1 MTPKLSSMAFMII
14 ALGCSYSMSKAQNI
28 GPELTKEQMRED
40 LDQAV
45 SVTKRAWAYTEYKKA
60 NFGVDLDDIHKTLIE
75 RIDQASTT
83 ADFVEI
89 LQRFVACLKDGHSW
103 LTVPDDSADSPQK
116 QWPFRVR
123 EVEEGIAVSE
133 ADANSGIN
141 VGDLLLEVDAVPV
154 QQLIDARM
162 LRTSA
167 SSDAGRRYNA
177 IKNLIRTPKGELA
190 CKFQHPDGAIFDVT
204 VQTKTPTAQKNDEAT
219 IEHRFIDDKIGYVR
233 VASMR
238 QDYGI
243 WSEGGKTPEAL
254 QRALDAKKTGIRE
267 AFENLKDSKAII
279 LDLRDNGGG
288 SDALGHYLAQFL
300 VDPDKFPNYY
310 CLQTQVSEDLRRLPD
325 FQHLKNIPEGTTIA
339 PAPIA
344 IMREKDIRAYKGKLV
359 VLINEG
365 CFSATDN
372 FISYLANCRP
382 EARFVGRP
390 NHGGSGAPRKI
401 VTLKNSKVALTFCV
415 MRVWDVNNHMIE
427 GNPIHPHIPV
437 KWTRNDL
444 IKKADP
450 DLTAAIQEA
459 HRLLN

>member
-1 MTPKLSSMAFMII
+1 MTPKLSLI
-14 ALGCSYSMSKAQNI
+14 ALVIIGLACSCSTSKAQDI
-28 GPELTKEQMRED
+28 GSELTKEQMRED

-60 NFGVDLDDIHKTLIE
+60 NFGVDLDDIHKMLIE
-75 RIDQASTT
+75 KTDQASTT

-103 LTVPDDSADSPQK
+103 LTVPENRAASQQR

-123 EVEEGIAVSE
+123 EVQEGIAVSE

-167 SSDAGRRYNA
+167 SSDVGRRYNA
-177 IKNLIRTPKGELA
+177 IKSLIRTPKGVLA
-190 CKFQHPDGAIFDVT
+190 CKFQRPDGTIVDVT
-204 VQTKTPTAQKNDEAT
+204 VQTKTPTAQNSDEAT
-219 IEHRFIDDKIGYVR
+219 IEHRSIDDKIGYVR
-233 VASMR
+233 VASLT
-238 QDYGI
+238 QDYEI
-243 WSEGGKTPEAL
+243 WSNGGKTPAAL
-254 QRALDAKKTGIRE
+254 QRALAAKKTGIRE

-288 SDALGHYLAQFL
+288 SDALGHYLAQFV
-300 VDPDKFPNYY
+300 VDADKFPNYY
-310 CLQTQVSEDLRRLPD
+310 SLQTQISEDLLRLPD
-325 FQHLKNIPEGTTIA
+325 FQYLKSAKAGTTIA
-339 PAPIA
+339 PTPTA
-344 IMREKDIRAYKGKLV
+344 IMREKDIRPYKGELI

-401 VTLKNSKVALTFCV
+401 VTLKNSNVALTFCV

-427 GNPIHPHIPV
+427 GNPIHPHIQV

-444 IKKADP
+444 IEKADP